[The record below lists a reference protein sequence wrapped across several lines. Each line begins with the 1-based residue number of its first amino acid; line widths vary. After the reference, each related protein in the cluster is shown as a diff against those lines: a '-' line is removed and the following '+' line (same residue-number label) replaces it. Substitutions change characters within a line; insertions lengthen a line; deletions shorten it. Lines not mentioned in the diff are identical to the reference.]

1 MKLHF
6 ALASPYTRKVLVV
19 AHEHG
24 LAERI
29 TLLPRA
35 MSPVRPE
42 DELNRDNPLGK
53 IPCLVT
59 EEGATLY
66 DSRVICA
73 YLDSI
78 GTGAPLLPPAGAE
91 RWTALRR
98 EALGD
103 GIMDAGVGTRYE
115 RVLRPE
121 GLRWPDWVAGQ
132 MGKIRRTLDA
142 LEAEADGLA
151 GRVDIG
157 TIAIGCALGYL
168 DFRYP
173 DEGWREGR
181 PRLAAW
187 FDGFARRPSMG
198 ATAPS

>member
-24 LAERI
+24 LAEQI

-59 EEGATLY
+59 DEGATLY

-78 GTGAPLLPPAGAE
+78 GTGARLLPPAGAE

-121 GLRWPDWVAGQ
+121 GLRWPDWIAGQ

-187 FDGFARRPSMG
+187 FDDFASRPSMG

>member
-6 ALASPYTRKVLVV
+6 ALASPFVRKVLVV
-19 AHEHG
+19 AHERG
-24 LAERI
+24 LAGRI

-42 DELNRDNPLGK
+42 DELNHHNPLGK
-53 IPCLVT
+53 IPCLIT
-59 EEGATLY
+59 EAGEALY

-73 YLDSI
+73 YLDSL
-78 GTGAPLLPPAGAE
+78 GSGAPLLPSAPE

-103 GIMDAGVGTRYE
+103 GIMDAAVGARYE
-115 RVLRPE
+115 TVLRPE
-121 GLRWPDWVAGQ
+121 GLRWEAWVAGQ
-132 MGKIRRTLDA
+132 KGKIGRALDA
-142 LEAEADGLA
+142 LEGEAEGL
-151 GRVDIG
+151 GRALDIG

-168 DFRYP
+168 DFRYAG
-173 DEGWREGR
+173 EGWREGR

-187 FDGFARRPSMG
+187 FEGFAARPSMV